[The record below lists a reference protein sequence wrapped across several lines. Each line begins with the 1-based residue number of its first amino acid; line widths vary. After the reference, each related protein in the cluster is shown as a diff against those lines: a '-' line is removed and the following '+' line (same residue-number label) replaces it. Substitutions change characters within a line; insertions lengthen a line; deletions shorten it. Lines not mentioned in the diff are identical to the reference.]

1 MALFTVWP
9 GSMHTQSFL
18 GVSPINSFE
27 HHGVGS
33 FTVSR
38 KSSRKYWSKASFPF
52 ALFATGIL

>member
-1 MALFTVWP
+1 MALFTVWL

-33 FTVSR
+33 FTLTR
-38 KSSRKYWSKASFPF
+38 TSSRKYWSKASFPL